1 MRDGLAGKVKSSEM
15 DAIAQIIG
23 IMFMSRTYSH
33 MAHLKTSSFAQHK
46 ALNGFYDDIVELV
59 DDLAEAAQGKYGK
72 LDIPFISMSGS
83 VKDPI
88 SGLKMQWDMISEE
101 CEYCT
106 TPFIDNIVQEIEA
119 LYSKTLYL
127 LTELNWYG

>member
-1 MRDGLAGKVKSSEM
+1 MRDGLAGKVKSGEM

-33 MAHLKTSSFAQHK
+33 MAHLKTSSYSQHK
-46 ALNGFYDDIVELV
+46 ALNKFYDSIVDLA

-72 LDIPFISMSGS
+72 LDIPFVNMAGNT
-83 VKDPI
+83 KDPI

-127 LTELNWYG
+127 LTELS

>member
-1 MRDGLAGKVKSSEM
+1 MRDGLAGKVKSGEM

-33 MAHLKTSSFAQHK
+33 MAHLKTSSYSQHK
-46 ALNGFYDDIVELV
+46 ALNKFYDSVVDLA

-72 LDIPFISMSGS
+72 LDIPFINMSGS

-127 LTELNWYG
+127 LTELN

>member
-1 MRDGLAGKVKSSEM
+1 MRDGLAGKVKSGEM

-33 MAHLKTSSFAQHK
+33 MSHLKTSSYSQHK
-46 ALNGFYDDIVELV
+46 ALNKFYDSIVDLA

-72 LDIPFISMSGS
+72 LDIPFINMSGS

-127 LTELNWYG
+127 LTELN

>member
-33 MAHLKTSSFAQHK
+33 MAHLKTSSYSQHK
-46 ALNGFYDDIVELV
+46 ALNKFYDSVVDLA

-72 LDIPFISMSGS
+72 LDIPFINMSGS

-127 LTELNWYG
+127 LTELN

>member
-33 MAHLKTSSFAQHK
+33 MAHLKTSSYSQHK
-46 ALNGFYDDIVELV
+46 ALNKFYDSIVDLA

-127 LTELNWYG
+127 LTELN

>member
-1 MRDGLAGKVKSSEM
+1 MRDGLAGKVKSGEM

-33 MAHLKTSSFAQHK
+33 MAHLKTSSYSQHK
-46 ALNGFYDDIVELV
+46 ALNKFYDSIVDLA

-127 LTELNWYG
+127 LTELN

>member
-1 MRDGLAGKVKSSEM
+1 MRDGLAGKVKSGEM

-33 MAHLKTSSFAQHK
+33 MAHLKTSSYSQHK
-46 ALNGFYDDIVELV
+46 ALNKFYDNIVDLA

-72 LDIPFISMSGS
+72 LDIPFINMSGS

-106 TPFIDNIVQEIEA
+106 TPFIDNIVQEIES

-127 LTELNWYG
+127 LTELN